1 MQPSQS
7 TSNIYKLVTE
17 ADCNLQRK
25 VIELNSYQLLIMS
38 GSTIVAEIDP
48 RGVDEVLPAIPN
60 ASSLLFH
67 TGNIINRGFVYRRS
81 PTVTEEVSQFSMG
94 YIFSRLFLLLPLK
107 FGIGFLYVTHK
118 YMILAN
124 LQALFYKTEEHF
136 FCGQGRFRF
145 FLRGWPVS
153 KLLSTKLIFRALANH
168 YKTLMS

>member
-1 MQPSQS
+1 M
-7 TSNIYKLVTE
+7 
-17 ADCNLQRK
+17 
-25 VIELNSYQLLIMS
+25 NSYQLLIMS

-81 PTVTEEVSQFSMG
+81 PTVTEEVSKFSMG
-94 YIFSRLFLLLPLK
+94 YIFSRLFLLPLK
-107 FGIGFLYVTHK
+107 FGIGFLSVTHN

-124 LQALFYKTEEHF
+124 LQALFYKTEEHI
-136 FCGQGRFRF
+136 FCGQGRFRI

-153 KLLSTKLIFRALANH
+153 KFLSTKLIFRALANL
-168 YKTLMS
+168 YKTLI

>member
-81 PTVTEEVSQFSMG
+81 PTVTEEVSQFLMG
-94 YIFSRLFLLLPLK
+94 CIFSRLFHLLPLK
-107 FGIGFLYVTHK
+107 FGFLYATHN

-124 LQALFYKTEEHF
+124 LQALFHKTEERF
-136 FCGQGRFRF
+136 ICGQGGFRI
-145 FLRGWPVS
+145 FLTGWRVS
-153 KLLSTKLIFRALANH
+153 KFLSTKLIFRALANH
-168 YKTLMS
+168 